1 MELNYFK
8 DHLFDLINESSLL
21 SIRDIITKDME
32 DMLIV
37 FWRMGLLS
45 RSFAKYTN
53 ENKSVCFLLCAGAE
67 SGILLKEHAR
77 ERKT

>member
-37 FWRMGLLS
+37 FLEDGS
-45 RSFAKYTN
+45 AF
-53 ENKSVCFLLCAGAE
+53 EVIC
-67 SGILLKEHAR
+67 KEH
-77 ERKT
+77 E